1 MHKAIRFRAAVALM
15 FGMIG
20 LLSALTSVYLLRVD
34 KNHDGIGAM
43 IFLTLLALF
52 FCSRA
57 YERFNGA
64 DPKEAEGD
72 VVWDMNFPAMH
83 GRPAIYRRLECG
95 IR

>member
-52 FCSRA
+52 FALGHMSVLMVLIR
-57 YERFNGA
+57 
-64 DPKEAEGD
+64 K
-72 VVWDMNFPAMH
+72 
-83 GRPAIYRRLECG
+83 RRKG
-95 IR
+95 KSSGS